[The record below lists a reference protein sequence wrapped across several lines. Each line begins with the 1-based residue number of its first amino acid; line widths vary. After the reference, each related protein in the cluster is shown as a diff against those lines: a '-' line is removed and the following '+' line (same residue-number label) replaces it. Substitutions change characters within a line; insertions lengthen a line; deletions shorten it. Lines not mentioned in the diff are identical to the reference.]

1 MSEIFKG
8 VTPPQENTQTI
19 QETASRNFSKWNS
32 ALQTGNPKEVAAL
45 YFTDVTFLPTT
56 SGEFKKGQKDAEEYF
71 KYFLKKNP
79 TDKIIKEEV
88 QTLRA
93 DCYLH
98 CGMYNFE
105 VGPGDDR

>member
-45 YFTDVTFLPTT
+45 FLQMSLSCPRLQEN
-56 SGEFKKGQKDAEEYF
+56 SRKGK
-71 KYFLKKNP
+71 
-79 TDKIIKEEV
+79 
-88 QTLRA
+88 
-93 DCYLH
+93 
-98 CGMYNFE
+98 
-105 VGPGDDR
+105 